1 MKTFY
6 RSVSDLRI
14 IVELFIS
21 IPMGLGCSMIYK
33 KMTQIIIFYGFKNM
47 RGGGRF
53 AISFNRLYSSSAFL
67 AFALVCRSTGRQS
80 LRFLAGRF
88 CHNTFQR
95 TPSANMYKGKSF
107 PFLFLFLRTTC
118 SYASTY
124 FAVPSVLTCAYPA
137 CSREHAGKSVSC
149 SSPQCYMGFLLV

>member
-47 RGGGRF
+47 RGGG
-53 AISFNRLYSSSAFL
+53 
-67 AFALVCRSTGRQS
+67 
-80 LRFLAGRF
+80 
-88 CHNTFQR
+88 
-95 TPSANMYKGKSF
+95 
-107 PFLFLFLRTTC
+107 
-118 SYASTY
+118 
-124 FAVPSVLTCAYPA
+124 
-137 CSREHAGKSVSC
+137 
-149 SSPQCYMGFLLV
+149 